1 VSFLKTISWD
11 LKKIGIPEYDDPNSL
26 YNRHF
31 EWFQSEKFYKLQVS
45 MFDIGGTYTHD
56 AIELFWG
63 NIEPENVGKILCQ
76 MLDGRTFFS
85 FMLKYSSNGK
95 LIDFQEGRH
104 RIVACRVIGVDVVP
118 VWIFKEKN

>member
-1 VSFLKTISWD
+1 MSFLKTISWD
-11 LKKIGIPEYDDPNSL
+11 LKKVGISEYDDPNPL
-26 YNRHF
+26 YNKHF

-76 MLDGRTFFS
+76 MLEGRTFFS
-85 FMLKYSSNGK
+85 FMLKYSSDGK
-95 LIDFQEGRH
+95 ITDFQEGRH
-104 RIVACRVIGVDVVP
+104 RIVACRVLGVDIVP
-118 VWIFKEKN
+118 VWVFEEKN

>member
-11 LKKIGIPEYDDPNSL
+11 LKKIGIPEYDDPNPL